1 MAANDRE
8 LITCSKVWNVKNI
21 STIAE
26 PLGNDYYISCCRFS
40 SGDYPTI
47 SWEMN
52 VYLNGYEGGIYG
64 SVNVALR
71 QVGLKGNDSV
81 KAKYKFYAIQNNGA
95 RMNIGS
101 STQKFKYWT
110 ESSRF
115 NVNMQSL
122 LQANGSIT
130 LGCEVEFTLE
140 NLNLEYIKKDESAIY
155 SKDLLKNIFENKQFT
170 DCVIQIDDVLIN
182 AHRCILAKNSEVFK
196 RMFEQTGMTESQNVR
211 KTRKRSFQE
220 INKGV
225 VNIDDCSPL
234 CFQAM
239 LEYCYTG
246 VISNSTLETLG
257 DELYSV
263 AHKYEIIPLKEKCEN
278 YMASIACVKFIS
290 ANKDSFLASNE
301 WREIK
306 CKFGELSHRLLELV
320 VTGKV

>member
-1 MAANDRE
+1 
-8 LITCSKVWNVKNI
+8 
-21 STIAE
+21 
-26 PLGNDYYISCCRFS
+26 
-40 SGDYPTI
+40 
-47 SWEMN
+47 MN

-196 RMFEQTGMTESQNVR
+196 RMFEQTGMTESQN
-211 KTRKRSFQE
+211 
-220 INKGV
+220 GV

-278 YMASIACVKFIS
+278 YMASIVDSENIVKTCGYVNVYGSSVLEKACVKFIS